1 MQTVLLLGAALVLF
15 VVGLRLSAFFSGVE
29 TGFYR
34 VSFLRLSIDA
44 QAGDRSAQRIMNFAS
59 DPSSFVATTLVG
71 NNVANYLTTLAIGLS
86 IAVVADA
93 SSGWREIL
101 ATLLLSPVIF
111 LFGELIPKNL
121 YYRAPLR
128 LLRRDISWL
137 VFFDRL
143 FRVFSFPL
151 VGIAK
156 LIERLA
162 GPRRGPLEPV
172 LGRSRLAQVL
182 NRGHQEGLLTD
193 VQNRL
198 VDGLMNTASESVA
211 DSVMPADRVLGVDD
225 RTPRSGIL
233 EYARQYGLT
242 YVPVRRSGNA
252 SSWHGY
258 VRVVDLAVSRRP
270 VSDCIVEMCR
280 IAADVSKLN
289 ALSTLHTA
297 GVLYGVVNEGET
309 FVGLVSEHGLVEQL
323 FRPPQ
328 RIGPRTTSPV

>member
-1 MQTVLLLGAALVLF
+1 MQTVLLLGSALLLF

-44 QAGDRSAQRIMNFAS
+44 QAGDRAARRIMNFVS

-86 IAVVADA
+86 ITIVADGG
-93 SSGWREIL
+93 SGWMEIF
-101 ATLLLSPVIF
+101 ATVMLSPVIF

-121 YYRAPLR
+121 YYRAPLQ

-137 VFFDRL
+137 MLFHRL

-151 VGIAK
+151 VGVAR
-156 LIERLA
+156 LIERF
-162 GPRRGPLEPV
+162 GGSRRGPLEPV

-182 NRGHQEGLLTD
+182 DRGHQEGLLTD

-198 VDGLMNTASESVA
+198 VDGLMNTVNEPVV
-211 DSVMPADRVLGVDD
+211 DSVTPVDRVLGVDD
-225 RTPRSGIL
+225 RTSRREIL
-233 EYARQYGLT
+233 EYARKYGLT
-242 YVPVRRSGNA
+242 HVPVRRNA
-252 SSWHGY
+252 DDCSWYGY

-270 VSDCIVEMCR
+270 VSGCIVEMPR
-280 IAADVSKLN
+280 IAADVSKLG
-289 ALSTLHTA
+289 ALLTLHSA
-297 GVLYGVVNEGET
+297 GVLYGAVAQDGV
-309 FVGLVSEHGLVEQL
+309 FIGLVSQRGLVEQL

-328 RIGPRTTSPV
+328 RIGP

>member
-1 MQTVLLLGAALVLF
+1 MQTALLLSATLALF

-44 QAGDRSAQRIMNFAS
+44 QAGDPAARRIMNFAS
-59 DPSSFVATTLVG
+59 NPSSFVATTLVG

-86 IAVVADA
+86 IAVIAKEG
-93 SSGWREIL
+93 SGWAEIL
-101 ATLLLSPVIF
+101 ATLLLSPVVF

-137 VFFDRL
+137 MFFHRL

-151 VGIAK
+151 VGVAK
-156 LIERLA
+156 LIERFG
-162 GPRRGPLEPV
+162 GPRRGALEPV

-211 DSVMPADRVLGVDD
+211 DSITPADRVLGVEDQAS
-225 RTPRSGIL
+225 RSDIL

-242 YVPVRRSGNA
+242 YVPVRRAGDD
-252 SSWHGY
+252 SSWFGY
-258 VRVVDLAVSRRP
+258 VRVVDLAVSRRS
-270 VSDCIVEMCR
+270 VSDCIVEMPR
-280 IAADVSKLN
+280 IAADASKLG
-289 ALSTLHTA
+289 ALLTLHNA
-297 GVLYGVVNEGET
+297 GVLCGAVADGDL
-309 FVGLVSEHGLVEQL
+309 FIGLVSERGLVEQL

-328 RIGPRTTSPV
+328 RIGP

>member
-1 MQTVLLLGAALVLF
+1 MQTVLLLGGTLVLF

-44 QAGDRSAQRIMNFAS
+44 QAGDRAAQRIMNFAS

-86 IAVVADA
+86 IAVVADEG
-93 SSGWREIL
+93 SGWAEIL
-101 ATLLLSPVIF
+101 ATVLLSPVIF

-128 LLRRDISWL
+128 LLRRDIPWL
-137 VFFDRL
+137 MFFNRL

-151 VGIAK
+151 VGVAK
-156 LIERLA
+156 LIERF
-162 GPRRGPLEPV
+162 GDSRRGPLEPV

-182 NRGHQEGLLTD
+182 NRGHQEGILTD

-211 DSVMPADRVLGVDD
+211 DSVTPIDRVLGVDEE
-225 RTPRSGIL
+225 TSRSDIL

-242 YVPVRRSGNA
+242 HVPIRRTGDD
-252 SSWHGY
+252 SSWYGY
-258 VRVVDLAVSRRP
+258 VRVIDLAVSRRP
-270 VSDCIVEMCR
+270 VSGCIVEMPR
-280 IAADVSKLN
+280 IAADISKLE
-289 ALSTLHTA
+289 ALLTLHSA
-297 GVLYGVVNEGET
+297 GVLYGAVTEGDV
-309 FVGLVSEHGLVEQL
+309 FVGLVSERGLVEQL

-328 RIGPRTTSPV
+328 RIGP